1 MTSWLPALEWSAS
14 TFCVITQL
22 RTFNSCSCRTAACP
36 ALGRALLKGLLCVC
50 AARACVR
57 ACMHACIHHMSTLTL
72 SLRYVTPNDH
82 AHAST
87 RTHARTHAVTHTHT
101 HTHTYTHIHTHTH
114 THTHTSRPWS
124 ATSTFVALP
133 ASLHMHTQMEAQGTF
148 IRGARVCIRGRA
160 GASMCVL
167 ACLRA
172 RMRDICTHTC
182 MYICMYLYLYICLM
196 YA

>member
-101 HTHTYTHIHTHTH
+101 HTHTYTHTHTH
-114 THTHTSRPWS
+114 IHT
-124 ATSTFVALP
+124 P
-133 ASLHMHTQMEAQGTF
+133 ADH
-148 IRGARVCIRGRA
+148 GARPVLLLPFQRAYTCTRKWRHKAHSFAVRAYASEDALVLVC
-160 GASMCVL
+160 

-172 RMRDICTHTC
+172 CVRACAIYVHIHVCTYAC
-182 MYICMYLYLYICLM
+182 IYICIYV
-196 YA
+196 